1 MNKAEQFID
10 ALILEIENVGTGDRL
25 FDLLARHSS
34 RLADVVG
41 DAPISCCDEPW
52 GSTVLVSHPILETT
66 VTVPERVHKDN
77 IERLK
82 GEVIRACG
90 HGFRS
95 VPAMSSFRRWL
106 QWAGRSKRKRR
117 NVLGWRTI
125 PIANGSPKRSRE
137 PTDWMLITRRSGQK
151 TGTSAFP
158 FFPICSHSFPSVPI
172 LSHFFPHLK
181 KPVFTA

>member
-82 GEVIRACG
+82 GEVIRALRAWIPICTSYVE
-90 HGFRS
+90 F
-95 VPAMSSFRRWL
+95 PTLAAMGRAIKKKTSQCSRLANDPNCEWVTKTESGTYRLDANHPSFR
-106 QWAGRSKRKRR
+106 AE
-117 NVLGWRTI
+117 
-125 PIANGSPKRSRE
+125 NGN
-137 PTDWMLITRRSGQK
+137 
-151 TGTSAFP
+151 
-158 FFPICSHSFPSVPI
+158 
-172 LSHFFPHLK
+172 
-181 KPVFTA
+181 